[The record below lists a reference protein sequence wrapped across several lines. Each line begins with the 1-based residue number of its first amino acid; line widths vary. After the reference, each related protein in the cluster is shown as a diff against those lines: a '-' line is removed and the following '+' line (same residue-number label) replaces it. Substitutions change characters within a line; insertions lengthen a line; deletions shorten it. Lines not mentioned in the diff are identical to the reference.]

1 MSSGPLVPMVWQ
13 GLGAVAQGRV
23 LLGATHPKDSL
34 PGTIRG
40 DLCVD
45 VGRNVIHGSDSVD
58 SAEKEIKLWFTKDEI
73 SSWRAAQTEWVYE
86 NEEVEPLQPL
96 APVKVDGLVHTASG
110 SEDMALVKKLSA
122 LEIENKQL
130 KKVTDDLK
138 ALVLSLEARVGQ
150 LEAGKG
156 QAKPGAA
163 AAKPAP
169 APAAAD
175 DDDDEDVDLF
185 GSDDEEESEE
195 KKRITEERLK
205 AYHAKKAKKPQVIAK
220 TSVLLDVKPWD
231 DETDHDA
238 MLASVKS
245 IEMDG
250 LLWGASKLIPIGYGI
265 KKLQVM
271 CTVEDEKVSVEELT
285 EKIEEFEDYVQSC
298 DVNAMNKI

>member
-1 MSSGPLVPMVWQ
+1 
-13 GLGAVAQGRV
+13 
-23 LLGATHPKDSL
+23 
-34 PGTIRG
+34 
-40 DLCVD
+40 
-45 VGRNVIHGSDSVD
+45 
-58 SAEKEIKLWFTKDEI
+58 
-73 SSWRAAQTEWVYE
+73 
-86 NEEVEPLQPL
+86 
-96 APVKVDGLVHTASG
+96 VDGLVSASG
-110 SEDMALVKKLSA
+110 SSEDMALVKKLNA
-122 LEIENKQL
+122 LEVENKQL

-150 LEAGKG
+150 LEGGKAAP
-156 QAKPGAA
+156 AKAA
-163 AAKPAP
+163 PAPAKAAPAP
-169 APAAAD
+169 APAEEED
-175 DDDDEDVDLF
+175 DDVDLF
-185 GSDDEEESEE
+185 GSSDEEESEE

-205 AYHAKKAKKPQVIAK
+205 AYHEKKSKKPQVIAK

-250 LLWGASKLIPIGYGI
+250 LLWGAHKLIPIGYGI

-285 EKIEEFEDYVQSC
+285 EKIEEFEDFVQSC